1 MLPEIAIYGIMVVVG
16 VAIFTSLAALW
27 YRSGRAVTRPELDAV
42 QDRIDAR
49 FNRTDE
55 LITNNTNQLRAEMA
69 ANRAEFLAEMTKN
82 RDEMA
87 ANRAES
93 RAEMAANRAE
103 FLAEMNKNREEMAAN
118 RAESR
123 AEMAAG
129 RAELLAELAKNR
141 EEMAAGR
148 AEVLAEIAKNR
159 IEMRQDLR
167 QAVLDLTQA
176 IANHQH
182 DPDGRV
188 SVVMVAEPQSG
199 YETNRPAE

>member
-1 MLPEIAIYGIMVVVG
+1 MDPQIAIYGIMVAVG

-27 YRSGRAVTRPELDAV
+27 YRSGRSVTHAEL
-42 QDRIDAR
+42 DAR

-55 LITNNTNQLRAEMA
+55 LIANNTNQLRAEMA
-69 ANRAEFLAEMTKN
+69 ANRTEVLAEI
-82 RDEMA
+82 
-87 ANRAES
+87 
-93 RAEMAANRAE
+93 
-103 FLAEMNKNREEMAAN
+103 
-118 RAESR
+118 
-123 AEMAAG
+123 
-129 RAELLAELAKNR
+129 AKNR

>member
-1 MLPEIAIYGIMVVVG
+1 MDPQIAIYGIMVAVG

-27 YRSGRAVTRPELDAV
+27 YRSGRSVTHAELAAAL
-42 QDRIDAR
+42 DRIDAR

-55 LITNNTNQLRAEMA
+55 LITNNTNQLRSEMA
-69 ANRAEFLAEMTKN
+69 AGRAELRAEMTAG
-82 RDEMA
+82 RAELREEIA

-103 FLAEMNKNREEMAAN
+103 FLAE
-118 RAESR
+118 
-123 AEMAAG
+123 
-129 RAELLAELAKNR
+129 LTKNR

-148 AEVLAEIAKNR
+148 ADVLAEIAKNRAEMAAGRADVLAEIAKNR

-188 SVVMVAEPQSG
+188 SVVMVAEPQSN
-199 YETNRPAE
+199 YETTRPAE